1 MQIKGGSE
9 IRSDFRL
16 IAASNR
22 DLDAMVQRRQFRKDL
37 LFRLRVFTME
47 LPPLRQRT
55 EDIEDLM
62 SVVDHLP
69 TEHPKSLRHVTVSGQ
84 GHTAFVS
91 IGLRQDA
98 VHAAGTMG
106 YKGLLAC
113 TSILMAR
120 L

>member
-47 LPPLRQRT
+47 LPPLR
-55 EDIEDLM
+55 
-62 SVVDHLP
+62 
-69 TEHPKSLRHVTVSGQ
+69 
-84 GHTAFVS
+84 
-91 IGLRQDA
+91 
-98 VHAAGTMG
+98 
-106 YKGLLAC
+106 
-113 TSILMAR
+113 
-120 L
+120 